1 MPARQRPDSR
11 QPSSASSALEPV
23 LVMPRQSS
31 RQAPSS
37 KHRRATRASRP
48 YVYTVGTRLG
58 RKACTA
64 NNTPTMRTFC
74 HGRPPTVY
82 TYGQF
87 VYTVGTR
94 LGRKAC
100 TVRAVLAGDAKKCAR
115 QGTLRA
121 GKCTRRSRA
130 APRVY
135 TVGNVL
141 GRRTGKAGGL
151 TPRMHAAGNL
161 LARKVCTAFLSLDV
175 TAFVRTPC
183 RPPSSLTQKPRF
195 RREDDGRAHQLPRRR
210 VQHHRQR
217 V

>member
-1 MPARQRPDSR
+1 MKQLRTCWHVRAGPASALVSPHH
-11 QPSSASSALEPV
+11 ASSALV
-23 LVMPRQSS
+23 RHRVSPRVKPH
-31 RQAPSS
+31 QAP
-37 KHRRATRASRP
+37 RASRP
-48 YVYTVGTRLG
+48 YVYTAGTRSG
-58 RKACTA
+58 RKA
-64 NNTPTMRTFC
+64 R
-74 HGRPPTVY
+74 
-82 TYGQF
+82 
-87 VYTVGTR
+87 
-94 LGRKAC
+94 

-141 GRRTGKAGGL
+141 RRRTGKAGGL

-195 RREDDGRAHQLPRRR
+195 LREDDGRAHQLPRRR
-210 VQHHRQR
+210 AQHHRQR